1 MDDIK
6 VVDVMDASGDL
17 RENMMSVRLW
27 QFINGMSLKV
37 VEEVAS
43 THILCH
49 KVGELFVLEFLDEV
63 HNMEALLDGKHG
75 IALGDLVLAA
85 QSLVLARVDSLDSH
99 FDTRYAMLAK
109 PDGIAGAF
117 TNNVFNS
124 VLVELVL
131 EALSIQDARQD
142 LLPLRS

>member
-1 MDDIK
+1 
-6 VVDVMDASGDL
+6 
-17 RENMMSVRLW
+17 
-27 QFINGMSLKV
+27 MSLKV

-49 KVGELFVLEFLDEV
+49 KVGELFVLELLDEV

-75 IALGDLVLAA
+75 IALRDLVLAA
-85 QSLVLARVDSLDSH
+85 QSLVLARVDSLDSD
-99 FDTRYAMLAK
+99 FDTRDAMLAK
-109 PDGIAGAF
+109 PDGIAGAL
-117 TNNVFNS
+117 TNNVINS

>member
-1 MDDIK
+1 M
-6 VVDVMDASGDL
+6 
-17 RENMMSVRLW
+17 R
-27 QFINGMSLKV
+27 LKV
-37 VEEVAS
+37 VEEVTS
-43 THILCH
+43 TYELCH
-49 KVGELFVLEFLDEV
+49 KVGELFMLELFDEV
-63 HNMEALLDGKHG
+63 HNMVALLDGKHG

-85 QSLVLARVDSLDSH
+85 QSQVLARVDSLDSH

-131 EALSIQDARQD
+131 EALSIQDARQY
-142 LLPLRS
+142 LLPLRSCFHIESAALVLGEDDLKRVPV